1 LIVTCSPNKSL
12 SGGSTTE
19 TIEARREL
27 GF

>member
-1 LIVTCSPNKSL
+1 VTCSPNKSL

-19 TIEARREL
+19 TIEAWREL